1 MTTLPFSLGPTNDW
15 DPQGYNEE
23 EELEDELMKAGMT
36 VKEEDDED
44 EEDEKAEEDEFDE
57 EDEEDD
63 DDEDDDED
71 EDEDYEEDM
80 VDPIAALDDLADQV
94 NREER
99 ETLKFKDFDE

>member
-15 DPQGYNEE
+15 DPQGYNDE
-23 EELEDELMKAGMT
+23 EELEDELMTAGMT
-36 VKEEDDED
+36 VKDEDEEEDDENEEDGEEEDEFDEDEDEEEDDED
-44 EEDEKAEEDEFDE
+44 EEDYDQE
-57 EDEEDD
+57 
-63 DDEDDDED
+63 
-71 EDEDYEEDM
+71 M